1 MDRKEDWNLTAREN
15 ISMEKFYPISP
26 LCCSFNSFSFS
37 LLWNISRHDIPV
49 RVINLYYCNNNLNE
63 IYIYIYI

>member
-1 MDRKEDWNLTAREN
+1 MDRKEDSYGAREYF
-15 ISMEKFYPISP
+15 EKFYPISP

-49 RVINLYYCNNNLNE
+49 RAINLYYCNNNLNE
-63 IYIYIYI
+63 IYIYNSS